1 MDGFIRL
8 FGIFEKFG
16 LRAPR
21 AVRIYRLNYSNYS
34 DYEYYEHNDPAHEA
48 LLYSHGFFPFR

>member
-1 MDGFIRL
+1 MNVFIRL

-21 AVRIYRLNYSNYS
+21 TVRIYRLDYSGYS
-34 DYEYYEHNDPAHEA
+34 GCEYREQGDYIHEA
-48 LLYSHGFFPFR
+48 LLYNYIFFP